1 MDRIK
6 SWFWHLGFAAVAAG
20 ALLSRDACLGGAKRP
35 DPPPDPT
42 PAQSAA
48 LAAPPQTATA
58 APTATQSFAAPP

>member
-6 SWFWHLGFAAVAAG
+6 SWVCHFGFAAVAAG

-48 LAAPPQTATA
+48 SAT
-58 APTATQSFAAPP
+58 PTQSFAAPP